1 MHANGNPGESGERA
15 DRQRGETMTR
25 DLPDIPSGHGRR
37 RPCVAARRALLA
49 ALFLVSALAAPA
61 VAPARA
67 QEPGVRREGG
77 LVYFN
82 LQNVDIRSALDTISQ
97 VLGISYVLGGSVPTG
112 TPITISTA
120 AGIPLEK
127 VPDLLDSVLR
137 TYNLAL
143 IKTGDVFTVIQAG
156 EGQPAGE
163 VTRTQVYVYYL
174 RNANA
179 VDVANVLSQLFQ
191 GSAPAGG
198 FVRRSPPAQ
207 GLSRRLEQQNLPYAD
222 TQQNPFGMGG
232 VNDQVPQ
239 ATEANTPVRVIQGEL
254 VGQTSIVPDETTNSL
269 IIKTAPEN
277 YPSIQETIAKLDMR
291 PAQVLIEV
299 TIAEITLDKSMQFGI
314 EYLLRGKTEIGGE
327 TVRGELELQ
336 SPTPIVGGLRAHV
349 FDSGNVDVV
358 LRALAADARVNVL
371 STPRVLAVNNH
382 EARILIGSEVP
393 FVQFSRATTGEA
405 IDQVVQYR
413 NVGLELT
420 VTPRIN
426 PDRYISMD
434 LLQQVSALTNDVL
447 FDAPIITTREAQ
459 TSLVVGDN
467 QTIVLGGL
475 MEDRKE
481 KRRNGIPIL
490 KDIPVLGWLF
500 GTTSERTVKTE
511 LVLTLTPYI
520 VESDQELQ
528 RLRQEIE
535 SHSELYQKELEKR
548 REEGH
553 FVPGDLTPER
563 MQSAPVAPAGPAPT
577 PTPLPAD
584 TTTLAPRDTARA
596 AAMPAMGEPAQAPV
610 VGAEPEPRVSSLER
624 GPEISQPAPEGGGG
638 NADAPSPSTY
648 GAPSSAGETPE
659 VNQPAAPSPPPAEAV
674 EPTPD
679 EPSGEQVET
688 FEPTPGEPGA
698 EQQVETF
705 EPPAGEPGGGHVETF
720 EAPAGEPGG
729 EARQTPPS
737 PAETGG
743 APETPEPPL
752 AEPGGPSFRVQVMAV
767 PDQRAAE
774 DEADRLRGILGP
786 ELPVYV
792 ERERPFYK
800 VRVGDFPTKDEAHAA
815 VVRLRGLGYN
825 DAWTV
830 TVPGSGG

>member
-1 MHANGNPGESGERA
+1 MRRLLE
-15 DRQRGETMTR
+15 
-25 DLPDIPSGHGRR
+25 GRP
-37 RPCVAARRALLA
+37 RPAAAARRAVLA
-49 ALFLVSALAAPA
+49 ALLLVSALAAPA
-61 VAPARA
+61 IAPARA
-67 QEPGVRREGG
+67 QEPGVRQESG

-120 AGIPLEK
+120 AGIPIEK

-156 EGQPAGE
+156 EGQLAGE
-163 VTRTQVYVYYL
+163 ATRTEVYVYYL

-179 VDVANVLSQLFQ
+179 VDLANVLTQLFQ
-191 GSAPAGG
+191 GSAPPGG
-198 FVRRSPPAQ
+198 FVRRSPSAQ
-207 GLSRRLEQQNLPYAD
+207 GLSRQLEQQNLPYAD
-222 TQQNPFGMGG
+222 TQQTPFGGG
-232 VNDQVPQ
+232 VDDQVPQ
-239 ATEANTPVRVIQGEL
+239 ATEATPVRVIQGEL
-254 VGQTSIVPDETTNSL
+254 VGQTAIVPDETTNSL

-299 TIAEITLDKSMQFGI
+299 TIAEIILDKSMQFGI
-314 EYLLRGKTEIGGE
+314 EYLLKGKTDIGGE
-327 TVRGELELQ
+327 TVRGEFDLQ
-336 SPTPIVGGLRAHV
+336 NTTPFEGGLRAHV

-358 LRALAADARVNVL
+358 LRALAADSRINVL

-434 LLQQVSALTNDVL
+434 LLQQVSSLTNDIL
-447 FDAPIITTREAQ
+447 FDAPIISTREAQ

-500 GTTSERTVKTE
+500 GSTSERTVKTE

-520 VESDQELQ
+520 VASDQELQ
-528 RLRQEIE
+528 SLRREIE
-535 SHSELYQKELEKR
+535 SHTELYQKELEKR

-563 MQSAPVAPAGPAPT
+563 TPSAPAAPAGPAPA
-577 PTPLPAD
+577 PTALPAD
-584 TTTLAPRDTARA
+584 TTALAPRDTARA
-596 AAMPAMGEPAQAPV
+596 AATPPMGARAQEAPAAGDLHV
-610 VGAEPEPRVSSLER
+610 SVSGATLL
-624 GPEISQPAPEGGGG
+624 
-638 NADAPSPSTY
+638 PSDTAS
-648 GAPSSAGETPE
+648 
-659 VNQPAAPSPPPAEAV
+659 APSPPPPETF
-674 EPTPD
+674 EPTPG

-688 FEPTPGEPGA
+688 FDPPAGEPSGGQVETFEPPPA
-698 EQQVETF
+698 EPGGPPETREPPPAEPGGEQVETF
-705 EPPAGEPGGGHVETF
+705 EPPAGEP
-720 EAPAGEPGG
+720 
-729 EARQTPPS
+729 S
-737 PAETGG
+737 
-743 APETPEPPL
+743 
-752 AEPGGPSFRVQVMAV
+752 GPSFRVQVMAV

-792 ERERPFYK
+792 ERERPFYE
-800 VRVGDFPTKDEAHAA
+800 VRVGDFPTKDGAHAA